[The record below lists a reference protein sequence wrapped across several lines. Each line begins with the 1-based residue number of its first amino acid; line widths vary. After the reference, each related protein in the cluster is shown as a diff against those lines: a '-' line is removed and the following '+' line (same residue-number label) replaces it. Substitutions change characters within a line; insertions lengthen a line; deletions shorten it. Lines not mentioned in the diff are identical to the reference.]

1 MRDACEQAWSC
12 YSAVMADWLRSSA
25 SPRCASLVLSMM
37 FGSTRVRLTKLVL
50 CLTTPPHQSALLT
63 VSVMSNAKPL
73 HPCHPQYLTISIL
86 SPSTA
91 QIWLPVFMTTDFF
104 LVVYIGVDLGAHVGN
119 AGSILAC
126 ALPPIIYCFLYC
138 FIVNNIFKISFS
150 N

>member
-63 VSVMSNAKPL
+63 LYQWCSMQNPFILVIHNIWPY
-73 HPCHPQYLTISIL
+73 PYYPPPQLRYDCQFLWRPIS
-86 SPSTA
+86 SCCSH
-91 QIWLPVFMTTDFF
+91 WS
-104 LVVYIGVDLGAHVGN
+104 LGAHVGN

-126 ALPPIIYCFLYC
+126 ALPPIVSCFLYC
-138 FIVNNIFKISFS
+138 FIVNNIFKRSFS